1 MECACASARSA
12 TRSRDGDL
20 TPGRELAGAR
30 PAPRLLGLF
39 GLQFLDGY
47 RELVDPLLDVL
58 GEKVELL
65 MFVHAVLPELVNG
78 QLFFFGGAAL
88 ATFEIAALIFEI
100 FS

>member
-1 MECACASARSA
+1 
-12 TRSRDGDL
+12 
-20 TPGRELAGAR
+20 
-30 PAPRLLGLF
+30 
-39 GLQFLDGY
+39 
-47 RELVDPLLDVL
+47 
-58 GEKVELL
+58 